1 MVIIRLLIQIAE
13 VILLSY
19 LGFAAFYIFLFSIA
33 GRIGY
38 RYGNATLNN
47 IRKIAV
53 LIPGYKEDNVIV
65 DVAYDALNQDF
76 PKSSYEVIIIA
87 DSFKKETIEKLK
99 ALPVRTIEVSFE
111 KSTKSKALNKAMEII
126 GDDYDVAVIL
136 DADNLMERNF
146 LSKINR
152 SFGRGFLTVQGHRV
166 AKNLNTN
173 MAVLDAISEEVNNH
187 IYRLGH
193 RALSLSSALIG
204 SGMAF
209 DYSFFKATMKEVNA
223 VGGFDKELELR
234 LLQQGKKIEY
244 LNDAIVYDEKVQ
256 NKEVFQNQRKRWL
269 SAQFVYFRR
278 YALSG
283 VKELILRGN
292 IDFLDKVYQMIQ
304 PPRILLLGITFIISF
319 AMFLLN
325 LAFPTFVETWLLIP
339 PNWWH
344 IIFLTTVFAF
354 ILAIPIKFYNWKTM
368 KAVLSLPLSF
378 WIMFTSLFKLKG
390 ANKKF
395 IHTQHGTQN

>member
-1 MVIIRLLIQIAE
+1 MTIIRLLIQIAE

-19 LGFAAFYIFLFSIA
+19 LGFAAFYIFLFSFA

-38 RYGNATLNN
+38 RFGNATLNN

-76 PKSSYEVIIIA
+76 PKNSYDVIIIA

-126 GDDYDVAVIL
+126 GDDYDVAVVL
-136 DADNLMERNF
+136 DADNLMERSF

-193 RALSLSSALIG
+193 RALGLSSALIG

-209 DYSFFKATMKEVNA
+209 DYAFFKTTMKEVNA

-278 YALSG
+278 YALAG
-283 VKELILRGN
+283 IKELILRGN

-319 AMFLLN
+319 VMFLSN
-325 LAFPTFVETWLLIP
+325 LLFPTFVETWLFIP

-344 IIFLTTVFAF
+344 IVFLTTVLAF
-354 ILAIPIKFYNWKTM
+354 ILAIPLKFYHWKTM